1 MDSSSMRAARPRLV
15 RGTLAGLVAVLG
27 LIIARFG
34 QLTDEGTER
43 GGEATSTEQA
53 LATAGALVL
62 LFAGVIAVRAF
73 SKAVRVA
80 LEARVGDAR
89 GAPLGIVVSAFGYLL
104 LLLLILSALGAPLEG
119 LFLGGALTG
128 VVIGI
133 AAQQTLG
140 NVFAGIV
147 LLAIRPFNVGENI
160 ALRSG
165 PLGGEYEG
173 SVTDMGLFYVR
184 MLTPE
189 GPVQLPN
196 AGVLA
201 AAIGPG
207 SRAPK
212 QEEAPADEREQQAP
226 TSEGG
231 APSP

>member
-1 MDSSSMRAARPRLV
+1 MRVSRRHLV
-15 RGTLAGLVAVLG
+15 RGTLAGLVALLG
-27 LIIARFG
+27 LIVARFG
-34 QLTDEGTER
+34 QLTDEGR
-43 GGEATSTEQA
+43 DEATGAEQG
-53 LATAGALVL
+53 LAVAGALVL

-80 LEARVGDAR
+80 LEERVGDVR
-89 GAPLGIVVSAFGYLL
+89 GAPLGVVVSAFGYLI
-104 LLLLILSALGAPLEG
+104 LLLLILSALDVPLEG

-140 NVFAGIV
+140 NFFAGIV
-147 LLAIRPFNVGENI
+147 LLAVRPFNIGDDI

-173 SVTDMGLFYVR
+173 SITDMGLFYVR
-184 MLTPE
+184 MVTPQ

-212 QEEAPADEREQQAP
+212 QDVRPPDESEHQAP
-226 TSEGG
+226 TAEGG
-231 APSP
+231 APGP

>member
-1 MDSSSMRAARPRLV
+1 MDSSSITAARPHLV
-15 RGTLAGLVAVLG
+15 RGALTGLVAVLG
-27 LIIARFG
+27 LIAARFG
-34 QLTDEGTER
+34 QLADEGR
-43 GGEATSTEQA
+43 GALQDQASSTEQA

-73 SKAVRVA
+73 SKAVRIA
-80 LEARVGDAR
+80 LEERVGDAR
-89 GAPLGIVVSAFGYLL
+89 GAPLGLVVSAFGYLV
-104 LLLLILSALGAPLEG
+104 LLLLILSALEVPLEG
-119 LFLGGALTG
+119 FFLGGALTG

-140 NVFAGIV
+140 NFFAGIV
-147 LLAIRPFNVGENI
+147 LLAVRPFNIGDEVV
-160 ALRSG
+160 LRSG

-173 SVTDMGLFYVR
+173 SVADMSLFYVR
-184 MLTPE
+184 LVTAQ

-196 AGVLA
+196 SGVLA

-212 QEEAPADEREQQAP
+212 QDERPDESEQQAP